1 LTPLH
6 ARWARA
12 ARLVAENRDVLD
24 ARPGDGDENV
34 TPRPLR
40 ERGWE
45 PFLSSLDERRV
56 AEAEVAGYGAQWG
69 ADAPASLAALVEAA
83 REVCDLPLLGPALR
97 PDVAER
103 PPRRLETP
111 RKRAQVDAFASLVL
125 PLAARAAR
133 VVDVGSGHGHL
144 TRAIAERIAL
154 PVVGLER
161 DVALAERARGLPS
174 AASLDLDFAVT
185 DVLRDGLALAP
196 GDCVIGLH
204 VCGELGDAIVES
216 VAAANARGPQGT
228 PGRRDAGGVAIIGCC
243 LQKRRASSRRPL
255 CDAPGLSGALDLP
268 RRLLGLS
275 NLTARDD
282 GVEATRAQ
290 NLAGRERRL
299 ALHRLLSVAGVVP
312 ADSDANRDASTGPA
326 LRLGAEIEGLNR
338 RASRLDLPLLVE
350 RAFRLRK
357 LPAPSAAAIEEAAA
371 WAAVQH
377 GKARRLSLPRAM
389 LARVLEVFVL
399 FDRALYL
406 ERHGFAVTVGE
417 AFPAAVSARNLAIVA
432 A

>member
-1 LTPLH
+1 
-6 ARWARA
+6 
-12 ARLVAENRDVLD
+12 
-24 ARPGDGDENV
+24 
-34 TPRPLR
+34 
-40 ERGWE
+40 
-45 PFLSSLDERRV
+45 
-56 AEAEVAGYGAQWG
+56 
-69 ADAPASLAALVEAA
+69 
-83 REVCDLPLLGPALR
+83 
-97 PDVAER
+97 
-103 PPRRLETP
+103 
-111 RKRAQVDAFASLVL
+111 
-125 PLAARAAR
+125 
-133 VVDVGSGHGHL
+133 
-144 TRAIAERIAL
+144 
-154 PVVGLER
+154 
-161 DVALAERARGLPS
+161 
-174 AASLDLDFAVT
+174 
-185 DVLRDGLALAP
+185 
-196 GDCVIGLH
+196 
-204 VCGELGDAIVES
+204 
-216 VAAANARGPQGT
+216 
-228 PGRRDAGGVAIIGCC
+228 
-243 LQKRRASSRRPL
+243 L

-312 ADSDANRDASTGPA
+312 ADPDANRGSSTGA

-350 RAFRLRK
+350 RAFRLRE

-377 GKARRLSLPRAM
+377 GRARRLSLPRAT

-399 FDRALYL
+399 VDRALYL